1 MNKKE
6 QLLNWL
12 SQEYN
17 WVQKG
22 VTANEVAEK
31 YHLSRSL
38 VSRYFNQLVM
48 EHKMLKLEGRPVL
61 YRLVEGLNRADNPLT
76 ITQESTKSHV
86 VQNAKTPEF
95 KIIGALG
102 SLKKAVKQAK
112 AAVLYPPNGLH
123 TMIYGQTGVG
133 KSLFAKEMFQYAILI
148 ERISEMAPFV
158 ILNCADYADNP
169 QLLMGELF
177 GVKKG
182 AYTGADKDREGLIQ
196 KANGGLLFLDEVHRL
211 PPQGQEILFTFM
223 DYGHF
228 RALGSNHDVQGVQ
241 TQIVMATTEDPESV
255 LLDTFKRRI
264 PIFIELP
271 PLSQRTLEER
281 KELIVMF
288 MKQEALRIKKPI
300 AISRN
305 AFISLLLY
313 PCKSNIGQLRSD
325 IQQACA
331 KAFLH
336 YVSHDESYIKVR
348 SIDLSQEAKQGYN
361 QYKANRA
368 KIDQLLPPGEETIHA
383 EKLSAVVEVS
393 TDKSE
398 DFYTSIESKIHL
410 LKSQGLSED
419 EVSQIVGGEIEK
431 KFNQYLQSMKDN
443 ASDQYIS
450 KVVSEELINLTNQL
464 MNIASNRLNRTFP
477 LSLKSAFTLHM
488 ASAIER
494 IQNRQSIFN
503 PKLNQIRILH
513 MEEFVVAMDMARELE
528 LNLGIVLPIDEI
540 GYMTMFLITHDEIE
554 PTSRTNKLPI
564 IVVMHGKSTATSM
577 VDVVNE
583 LIGEPFAVAF
593 DMPLS
598 MAVEEMYQTITHYL
612 VHHQIKEALMM
623 VDMGSLSN
631 FGEMLYED
639 HGLHVRT
646 LSQTSTPILLEVARK
661 VASGQPLDEIYN
673 SMNKTFG
680 VSRAAVRTTV
690 TSDQLLIIT
699 ACFTGEG
706 TAERMKRIIEKRL
719 GDVKNIHIKSIDLS
733 DRSAY
738 LATIDHYKSEFQ
750 VIAIASTINIPVD
763 QVPVFSALDLLQE
776 DGLKRF
782 DEVIEQALLMNEISK
797 NIQENVVR
805 PSHQLVKASND
816 FIDDAEKRFGF
827 NLQKDARVGF
837 LLHMVFYIDNKLKN
851 IEPKYFEEYKSFLLE
866 HGIEFEKIKPAF
878 DDLEEVFGIQV
889 STPERAFL
897 CNIMMSNASSVQNK

>member
-22 VTANEVAEK
+22 VTANDVAEK

-38 VSRYFNQLVM
+38 VSRYFNQLVL
-48 EHKMLKLEGRPVL
+48 EHKMIKLEGRPVL
-61 YRLVEGLNRADNPLT
+61 YKLLESHNTIDRPLE
-76 ITQESTKSHV
+76 IVQESTKSLD
-86 VQNAKTPEF
+86 VQNQKTPEF
-95 KIIGALG
+95 KIIGAVG

-133 KSLFAKEMFQYAILI
+133 KSLFAKEMYQYAILI
-148 ERISEMAPFV
+148 KRISETAPFV

-182 AYTGADKDREGLIQ
+182 AYTGADKDRDGLIQ

-211 PPQGQEILFTFM
+211 PPQGQEMLFTFM

-228 RALGSNHDVQGVQ
+228 RALGSNLDVQGVQ

-305 AFISLLLY
+305 AFIALLLY

-383 EKLSAVVEVS
+383 EKLSALVEVY

-431 KFNQYLQSMKDN
+431 KFSQYLQSMKDS

-450 KVVSEELINLTNQL
+450 KVVSEELISLTNHL

-554 PTSRTNKLPI
+554 PAIRTNKLPI
-564 IVVMHGKSTATSM
+564 IVVMHGRSTATSM

-598 MAVEEMYQTITHYL
+598 MAVEEMYQTITSYL
-612 VHHQIKEALMM
+612 IHHQIREAIMM

-639 HGLHVRT
+639 HGLQVRT

-661 VASGQPLDEIYN
+661 VASGQSLDEIYN
-673 SMNKTFG
+673 SMHKTFG
-680 VSRAAVRTTV
+680 VSRSAVRTTV
-690 TSDQLLIIT
+690 SSDQLLIIT

-719 GDVKNIHIKSIDLS
+719 GNVKNIHIKSIDLS

-763 QVPVFSALDLLQE
+763 QIPVFSALDLLQE
-776 DGLKRF
+776 EGLKRF
-782 DEVIEQALLMNEISK
+782 DGVVEQALLMNEISK

-805 PSHQLVKASND
+805 PSHQLVRASND

-827 NLQKDARVGF
+827 NMQKDARVGF

-851 IEPKYFEEYKSFLLE
+851 IEPKPFDDYKSFLLE

-878 DDLEEVFGIQV
+878 DVLEEVFGIHV
-889 STPERAFL
+889 SASERAFL
-897 CNIMMSNASSVQNK
+897 CKIMMSNASSVQNK